1 MKVTSPPMVR
11 QMQRGIAFSCLMTAI
26 ISSLIVVV
34 GFGIEVE
41 AEARSHRFVLALITI
56 ITTDPITY

>member
-1 MKVTSPPMVR
+1 MVR

-56 ITTDPITY
+56 ITTDSITY